1 MAGHLRRRNP
11 TTIANQYRKLII
23 DGSIKELK
31 QIQNAANLRIFLDY
45 DGTLAEF
52 APTPDEIYPDP
63 ELIDLLDRLNKH
75 QRLQVAIISG
85 RQLSHIRILIP
96 LPGILLAGTYG
107 IELLDPYGT
116 QIDRL
121 DFEEIRPTL
130 DRIRP
135 HWLEL
140 IRPHRDFYL
149 EDKGWSLALH
159 AKYVEGET
167 AKEILN
173 QARMQIDRAD
183 FPTDLYRILGG
194 HKFLEVAPRLA
205 NKGLTVRY
213 LISRYPLEESLPIYI
228 GDDDKDEEAFEA
240 IIQNSGI
247 AIKVCPRTCDT
258 IAQLRLDSP
267 NTVRQFLVSLL

>member
-1 MAGHLRRRNP
+1 M
-11 TTIANQYRKLII
+11 II